1 MLGIYCRTSRAREEK
16 YTLETQKAGGL
27 KCAKD
32 LGLDYLFYIDDGIT
46 GTKDENIRNGLALLF
61 SDMKKGKIT
70 AVYCF
75 DQSRIER
82 NTDIWDVFSIHC
94 LSQDIKFYPAG
105 NFYDLEDPALRMAA
119 QMISI
124 SNNFYT
130 HQTSIKVKDAN
141 ARKAA
146 EGKTHG
152 LKAYGFK
159 KGEGNKYEIDEN
171 EAKYVRLMY
180 QMSIDG
186 IGSYSIAN
194 HLNDQNIP
202 TKYSGNFKDKGVIK
216 RRNKYTKELV
226 EFKKK
231 EVKWRGNVIAD
242 MLKNPIYKGYRIWN
256 VHKDKIE
263 IIDGKKIKSKII
275 VDTIIGKVP
284 AIVSE
289 ELWESVQK
297 NFLKNKK
304 ESIGKKAQYHYLLNG
319 LVFCERCGNKYW
331 GKKRLKGNDNAYK
344 CLSKVYPNPKCDNRG
359 LSLPKLET
367 FVLQYLQRKPLSS
380 QVIKAI
386 PIPFTSLEKNKEIR
400 SKKLTEFAKI
410 TNSIKNLTNQLDES
424 NKIKEVLDKLTSMSN
439 KRKFLGEDISILDK
453 KIADEELLS
462 PNHEIIKEGRRK
474 ISMLPKINADFLEI
488 QKTVFQLVDWIS
500 IEYINKEKPAY
511 YKVKIKLKGLQY
523 IDEYMVDFHLNE
535 WKQISY
541 YISKVNSKGVPT
553 VNISRFSDFDLKVI
567 LRNLRPMSPS
577 EAKRPKFNNY
587 FSLKDSDIYKFD

>member
-1 MLGIYCRTSRAREEK
+1 
-16 YTLETQKAGGL
+16 
-27 KCAKD
+27 
-32 LGLDYLFYIDDGIT
+32 
-46 GTKDENIRNGLALLF
+46 
-61 SDMKKGKIT
+61 
-70 AVYCF
+70 
-75 DQSRIER
+75 
-82 NTDIWDVFSIHC
+82 
-94 LSQDIKFYPAG
+94 
-105 NFYDLEDPALRMAA
+105 
-119 QMISI
+119 
-124 SNNFYT
+124 
-130 HQTSIKVKDAN
+130 
-141 ARKAA
+141 
-146 EGKTHG
+146 
-152 LKAYGFK
+152 
-159 KGEGNKYEIDEN
+159 
-171 EAKYVRLMY
+171 
-180 QMSIDG
+180 MSIDG
-186 IGSYSIAN
+186 IVSYSIAN

-577 EAKRPKFNNY
+577 ETKRPKFNNY